1 MYLFFDSIIFDLDGT
16 IFQTDKL
23 VIPAFENTFKQLADE
38 GYVLGYEPT
47 HDDLLAVIGLTL
59 DDIWENL
66 IPGQT
71 KEVYTKASK
80 YLLEN
85 ELNGLKDGY
94 GALYPNVVETLLEFK
109 NLGYRLFIA
118 SNGLKDYVD
127 NVLSNFR
134 INHLFEAVYSA
145 GEYKT
150 ETKIELV
157 NKLISDLDMKKAI
170 MVGDRSSDVEA
181 GKANGLF
188 IIGCNFGFSSDGE
201 LRGADEIIT
210 NFEQLINLVQAK
222 SFYSIRGDANGEL
235 VDN

>member
-16 IFQTDKL
+16 VFQTDKL
-23 VIPAFENTFKQLADE
+23 AIPAFENTFKQLADE
-38 GYVLGYEPT
+38 GYELGYEPT
-47 HDDLLAVIGLTL
+47 HDDMLAVIGLTL

-71 KEVYTKASK
+71 DEVYIKASK

-85 ELNGLKDGY
+85 ELNGIKDGY
-94 GALYPNVVETLLEFK
+94 GALYPNVVETLIELK
-109 NLGYRLFIA
+109 NLGYKLFIA
-118 SNGLKDYVD
+118 SNGLEDYVN
-127 NVLSNFR
+127 NVLSSFR
-134 INHLFEAVYSA
+134 IDHLFEAVYSA

-150 ETKIELV
+150 GTKIELV
-157 NKLISDLDMKKAI
+157 NKLISDFDIKKAV

-188 IIGCNFGFSSDGE
+188 VIGCNFGFSSDGE

-210 NFEQLINLVQAK
+210 NFEQIITLVQAK
-222 SFYSIRGDANGEL
+222 SFYSKRGDANGEL

>member
-1 MYLFFDSIIFDLDGT
+1 MYIFFDSIIFDLDGT

-23 VIPAFENTFKQLADE
+23 AIPAFESTFRQLADE
-38 GYVLGYEPT
+38 GYVLDNEPT

-71 KEVYTKASK
+71 EELYNKASK

-94 GALYPNVVETLLEFK
+94 GALYPNVVETLLELK

-157 NKLISDLDMKKAI
+157 NKLISDLDIKKAI

-235 VDN
+235 MDN

>member
-1 MYLFFDSIIFDLDGT
+1 MYIFFDSIIFDLDGT

-23 VIPAFENTFKQLADE
+23 AIPAFESTFRQLADE
-38 GYVLGYEPT
+38 GYVLDNEPT

-66 IPGQT
+66 IPSQS
-71 KEVYTKASK
+71 EELYNKASK

-94 GALYPNVVETLLEFK
+94 GALYPNVVETLLELK

-157 NKLISDLDMKKAI
+157 NKLISDLDIKKAI

-235 VDN
+235 MDN